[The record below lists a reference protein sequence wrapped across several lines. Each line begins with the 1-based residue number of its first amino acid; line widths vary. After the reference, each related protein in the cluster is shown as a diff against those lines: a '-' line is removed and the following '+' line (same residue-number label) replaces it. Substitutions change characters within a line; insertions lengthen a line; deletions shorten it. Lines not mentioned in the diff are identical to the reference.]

1 MKKIVTISA
10 IILSMMLC
18 LSCQRQNNDE
28 VQRAALKLY
37 EKYADNER
45 LTVAYLGD
53 LMLQDKAIDAV
64 MIQAS
69 NDEDWEKLHDEFAVQ
84 QHVEAIEDSLG
95 EALYTVD
102 MGVQLNTSV
111 DTDAAL
117 LQKEHLDDEE
127 IGYFAQAIVE

>member
-1 MKKIVTISA
+1 
-10 IILSMMLC
+10 MLC

-28 VQRAALKLY
+28 VQRTALKLY
-37 EKYADNER
+37 EKYADNEK

-53 LMLQDKAIDAV
+53 LTLQDKTHDAV

-127 IGYFAQAIVE
+127 IGYFAQAIVA